1 MFGFVFSILIA
12 LGVLF
17 FRGKF
22 VIKRV
27 VVVTFIFFLVEYLF
41 AKFISFYPKE
51 EVMIYRETI
60 KYSVVLYFEFLVNL
74 LFIFMV
80 NRIIFLLESGD
91 FKWKRLLVFYEKVY
105 LCVYILGN
113 LLINYGVWLN

>member
-12 LGVLF
+12 LSVLF
-17 FRGKF
+17 FREKF
-22 VIKRV
+22 IIKRV
-27 VVVTFIFFLVEYLF
+27 VVITFIFFLVEYLF

-60 KYSVVLYFEFLVNL
+60 KYSVVLYFDFLVNL
-74 LFIFMV
+74 LFIFMA

-91 FKWKRLLVFYEKVY
+91 FKRRWLLGFYEKVY
-105 LCVYILGN
+105 LCVYILGD
-113 LLINYGVWLN
+113 LLINYGV